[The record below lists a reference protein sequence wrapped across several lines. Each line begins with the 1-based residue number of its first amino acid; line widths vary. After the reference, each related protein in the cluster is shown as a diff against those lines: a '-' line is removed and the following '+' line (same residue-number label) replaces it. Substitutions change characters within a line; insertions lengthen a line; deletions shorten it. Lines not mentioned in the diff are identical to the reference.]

1 MNNDM
6 PEYVENSNRSIDP
19 ELYENQIRIER
30 KRFCLYLKENAGGRY
45 LKITEEVGGRRGAI
59 IVPGT
64 GLRELAAAITEA
76 ADVHDADSNDR
87 PPAPPNL
94 FEPSGS

>member
-1 MNNDM
+1 MDQ
-6 PEYVENSNRSIDP
+6 

-30 KRFCLYLKENAGGRY
+30 KRFSLYLKENAGGRF

-64 GLRELAAAITEA
+64 GLRELAAAIEEA
-76 ADVHDADSNDR
+76 ADVHDSDSNDR
-87 PPAPPNL
+87 PPPPPNL
-94 FEPSGS
+94 FEPSDA